1 MPGAGG
7 PEAEAQG
14 EAQGGKAGEAQ
25 GRKDQGTA
33 IQPEPSKARVRNQAF
48 QMAVGRAPR

>member
-7 PEAEAQG
+7 PEAEAQA
-14 EAQGGKAGEAQ
+14 EAQEAGEAQ

-33 IQPEPSKARVRNQAF
+33 IQPEPSKARVRNRAF

>member
-1 MPGAGG
+1 MAGAGG

-14 EAQGGKAGEAQ
+14 EAQEAGEA
-25 GRKDQGTA
+25 QGTA
-33 IQPEPSKARVRNQAF
+33 IQPEPSKARVRSQAF

>member
-14 EAQGGKAGEAQ
+14 EAQGGEAQ

-33 IQPEPSKARVRNQAF
+33 IQPEPSKARVRNRAF